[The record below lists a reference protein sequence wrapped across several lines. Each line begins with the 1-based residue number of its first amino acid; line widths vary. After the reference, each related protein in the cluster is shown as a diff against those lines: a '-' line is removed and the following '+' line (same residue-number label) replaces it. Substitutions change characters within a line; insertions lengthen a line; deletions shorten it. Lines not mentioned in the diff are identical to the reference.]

1 MQLRKQLKEKDETMM
16 QLRED
21 EATSKEIIT
30 QLRAQLDAA
39 GLSSKTTEEQMAQV
53 RTCFRGCE
61 WSKFVVALTRGI
73 PWQIRGMSHETA
85 KKLQERERD
94 KNSLLQKVASLES
107 EVKSLSSERDT
118 AVRPKIP
125 RT

>member
-1 MQLRKQLKEKDETMM
+1 
-16 QLRED
+16 
-21 EATSKEIIT
+21 
-30 QLRAQLDAA
+30 
-39 GLSSKTTEEQMAQV
+39 
-53 RTCFRGCE
+53 
-61 WSKFVVALTRGI
+61 
-73 PWQIRGMSHETA
+73 MSHETA